1 MKSLYYTIIDTSPF
15 KTMLVLDLQGVLYY
29 ASLGSSQLH
38 LQKTLV
44 TDFRRVKEYQLKP
57 LSTIKTDKTE
67 ISDTVEKFKQL
78 VANPK
83 EDKQIPVEI
92 IFGTLLQKKVWQ
104 HLRRIKPG
112 ETRTYK
118 DMADTLG
125 THSRV
130 IGNCCGANRIAV
142 IIPCHRVL
150 GSSGQVTGY
159 RYGTKIKEYLLNLE
173 KL

>member
-44 TDFRRVKEYQLKP
+44 KDFRRVKEYQLKS
-57 LSTIKTDKTE
+57 LSTMKTDKTK
-67 ISDTVEKFKQL
+67 INDTIDQFKQL

-83 EDKQIPVEI
+83 EDKQIPVEV

-104 HLRRIKPG
+104 QLRNIKPG

-142 IIPCHRVL
+142 VIPCHRVL

-159 RYGTKIKEYLLNLE
+159 RYGIKIKEYLLNLE
-173 KL
+173 KS

>member
-1 MKSLYYTIIDTSPF
+1 
-15 KTMLVLDLQGVLYY
+15 
-29 ASLGSSQLH
+29 
-38 LQKTLV
+38 
-44 TDFRRVKEYQLKP
+44 
-57 LSTIKTDKTE
+57 
-67 ISDTVEKFKQL
+67 
-78 VANPK
+78 
-83 EDKQIPVEI
+83 
-92 IFGTLLQKKVWQ
+92 
-104 HLRRIKPG
+104 
-112 ETRTYK
+112 
-118 DMADTLG
+118 MADTLG